1 MNKKMIKLNQLCH
14 LHTRF
19 LIGSYLAV
27 FASAM
32 QILASFEA
40 NLVPNVTAYSERSMT
55 LEHEIQTMDESK
67 FCKYSVS
74 ILVLDNNRSEAIPDA
89 LVEFETPLF
98 GTISNR
104 TDLKGNTDILLTLE
118 KGPQQE
124 TCTEKLLSQGYSIEA
139 FKEGYVGYG
148 FGSVS

>member
-1 MNKKMIKLNQLCH
+1 
-14 LHTRF
+14 
-19 LIGSYLAV
+19 
-27 FASAM
+27 M